1 MAPTMELQGLEVAN
15 ARSMKRADV
24 RRMEQADPRRNEF
37 IVRLDAGAPILGYVP
52 VNRFLFRING
62 YAALLQI
69 TRSHPSSDHVVSQ
82 KIVKRFHII

>member
-37 IVRLDAGAPILGYVP
+37 IRRRSTYSGVRA
-52 VNRFLFRING
+52 R
-62 YAALLQI
+62 
-69 TRSHPSSDHVVSQ
+69 
-82 KIVKRFHII
+82 